1 MKQCVLYA
9 LRITKASS
17 AETGVGT
24 FVRRAAPPPTSHFVL
39 VRHGKKCNCKQAFF
53 AHVGRANLR
62 ENGLSHLSSLRHKK
76 TRQKAGFHGAEK
88 RIRTS
93 GRVTPVTRFPIVL
106 LKPLRH
112 LCKDI
117 SYFTTNARK
126 KQLLLTRFRQKVARV
141 PVFFWGTASPGA
153 ALPAHGRRFRGGDAG
168 KTGAREGY
176 ILVSDEIFYKYVKI
190 FFPILLPKRKKCAI
204 L

>member
-1 MKQCVLYA
+1 MCFVCA
-9 LRITKASS
+9 PRTSKASS
-17 AETGVGT
+17 AGTGFGT

-62 ENGLSHLSSLRHKK
+62 ENGFSHLSSLRHKK

-126 KQLLLTRFRQKVARV
+126 KQLLLTRFLQKVARV

-153 ALPAHGRRFRGGDAG
+153 ALPAHGRRFRGRRRMKNGSG
-168 KTGAREGY
+168 KGY